1 MSWSSDEGRWGR
13 FHVQV
18 FITFLAQGS
27 DLLLRTA
34 SVAVVARWLGPE
46 GKGVLV
52 LALLVPGMLGL
63 FLDMGVSVSNVYF
76 AGSGKLDVRKLLGS
90 SIGLGLASTAFG
102 LVLVAICIRVGLL
115 GRLVPGVPAELLALA
130 MANLPIS
137 LLSGYLLAVLQGL
150 GRIVTVNIV
159 KLLQGI
165 IMFILTVLL
174 VVMSGF
180 GLWGALVAWLVGG
193 LGCLSGAVFALR
205 GEGTPF
211 KPAWDVEATGKLLSF
226 GLKGYVGNIL
236 QFFNYRLD
244 MFLVNYFLGPASV
257 GMYSVAVRL
266 GEMLWYLPNAV
277 GFVIFPKAA
286 STDAEEM
293 NTFTPKVFRT
303 TLVLTAAGAL
313 ALGAVG
319 RPLIGF
325 VFSDAFLPSYSSM
338 LVLLPGVVLL
348 GTSKVLTNEITGRGY
363 PHYNSIN
370 AGTALVLTV
379 ILDLLLI
386 PRYGISGAALASSVA
401 YSVILF
407 VAIGFYIA
415 VSGSKVRTLLLP
427 ARSWHLRHG

>member
-1 MSWSSDEGRWGR
+1 MFGSLDEGRWRR

-18 FITFLAQGS
+18 FVTFLAQGLN
-27 DLLLRTA
+27 LLLRMA
-34 SVAVVARWLGPE
+34 SVAIVARWLGPE

-76 AGSGKLDVRKLLGS
+76 AGSGKMEVRRLLAS

-102 LVLVAICIRVGLL
+102 LVLVAVCIRAGLL
-115 GRLVPGVPAELLALA
+115 GRLVPGVPAEFLALA

-159 KLLQGI
+159 RLIQGI
-165 IMFILTVLL
+165 TMLIFTILL
-174 VVMSGF
+174 VVTFGF
-180 GLWGALVAWLVGG
+180 GLGGALVAWLLGG

-205 GEGTPF
+205 KEGASF
-211 KPAWDVEATGKLLSF
+211 KPAWDVGAVGKLLSF
-226 GLKGYVGNIL
+226 GLKGYVANIL

-244 MFLVNYFLGPASV
+244 MFLVNCFLGPASV
-257 GMYSVAVRL
+257 GIYSVAVKL
-266 GEMLWYLPNAV
+266 GEMLWYLPSAV

-286 STDAEEM
+286 STDADEM
-293 NTFTPKVFRT
+293 NTFTPKVFRA
-303 TLVLTAAGAL
+303 TLALTAAGAL
-313 ALGAVG
+313 ALGVVG

-325 VFSDAFLPSYSSM
+325 VFSDAFLPSYGPM

-348 GTSKVLTNEITGRGY
+348 GASKVLTNEITGRGY

-370 AGTALVLTV
+370 AGVALVLTV

-427 ARSWHLRHG
+427 VKG